1 MKLYKTLVFKRYL
14 KNYYNLKSKH
24 SFDSLYFLILKILFE
39 KFITSIL
46 QSLNFNKL
54 LVHLIKKYNLIYSI
68 KSVSIQNKI
77 LLEKTWS
84 KYNQINEV
92 SVENKKI
99 IDELNKKGYSYLGKI
114 FSNEECEEFK
124 HSLKGKYFF
133 NSQQPLQS
141 DGKKYLYN
149 ADIKEH
155 DFSYACFLPS
165 DFINFNSLQIFLDKN
180 KKLFR
185 EYLRFEPQ
193 IYSSLTWI
201 NSQSKE
207 DHYVHKLH
215 RDYDDYK
222 FLTIIVNWTRSSKEN
237 GATRYLEGTHK
248 SNINHGNEVYF
259 DGDEGSVYIANLYG
273 LHSGT
278 PVKGNNRI
286 STWIRLGHLIN
297 PGSLQDGLVTAP

>member
-24 SFDSLYFLILKILFE
+24 SFNSLYFLILKILFE
-39 KFITSIL
+39 KFITNIL
-46 QSLNFNKL
+46 QALTFNKL
-54 LVHLIKKYNLIYSI
+54 LIYLIKKYNLIFSI
-68 KSVSIQNKI
+68 KSISIENKI

-114 FSNEECEEFK
+114 FSNEECEKFEK
-124 HSLKGKYFF
+124 SLKGKYFF
-133 NSQQPLQS
+133 N
-141 DGKKYLYN
+141 
-149 ADIKEH
+149 
-155 DFSYACFLPS
+155 ACFLPS
-165 DFINFNSLQIFLDKN
+165 DFINFNSLKVFLEKN
-180 KKLFR
+180 KELFR
-185 EYLRFEPQ
+185 EYLCFDPQ

-207 DHYVHKLH
+207 EHYVHKLH

-222 FLTIIVNWTRSSKEN
+222 FLTIIINWTRSSKEN

-248 SNINHGNEVYF
+248 SKINHGNEVYF

-286 STWIRLGHLIN
+286 STWIRLGHLVN